1 MLLFFNALMSLKMI
15 LSQSVPIFPFLQTD
29 AMLFSEVGAAVSVL
43 LGFAPSSMLSA
54 AGSSKVSNIVC

>member
-1 MLLFFNALMSLKMI
+1 MSLKMI

-54 AGSSKVSNIVC
+54 AGSSKVSNIVY